1 MYSEQDLETAIQNA
15 VARREAELRADFTQR
30 EAYYIQ
36 REEAFKARIKEMS
49 EAWKKDVQLRI
60 QELEAEEHGRS
71 TRSRVARDRKI
82 DKERSMPTPK
92 AATATAPATITALP
106 SHRNTRITSNVRLR
120 SPLIRHSMSVGNP
133 SNYKCILL
141 PVP

>member
-1 MYSEQDLETAIQNA
+1 MTRAGRVQAAQTGDRRREERRKACDHRDCDPVSASQPIFLMYSEQDLETAIQNA

-60 QELEAEEHGRS
+60 QELEAEEVRWCN
-71 TRSRVARDRKI
+71 AR
-82 DKERSMPTPK
+82 EQWY
-92 AATATAPATITALP
+92 A
-106 SHRNTRITSNVRLR
+106 RLAR
-120 SPLIRHSMSVGNP
+120 WD
-133 SNYKCILL
+133 
-141 PVP
+141 